1 MEISRIFHV
10 DMDAFF
16 VAVEELL
23 EPSLKGKPVVV
34 GAQPGHRGVV
44 AAASYEARKY
54 GIHSAMPVSEAVRR
68 CPQAIFLPGHSNLYS
83 RYSNEVHKILCRY
96 SPIVE
101 MVSIDE
107 GYLDMTGT
115 ERMFSTV
122 RVASLSHQR
131 TMDDDHP
138 GEDESSEDRARGRA
152 DDATQP
158 PGRKRPTPMALDPRN
173 LLGVSIASSA
183 VDVRKAGM
191 KSSYDANYG
200 GISKRELDI
209 HELATSDGASGRG
222 SPEGR
227 NAGTG
232 ESAPTFRPVRGH
244 LDSDFF
250 MMSVATRLRDEIVQ
264 RTGLSASIGIGTS
277 RLVAKVASDLAKPRG
292 IFLVA
297 PGHEAALLAPLNIRR
312 IPGIGPKT
320 EKQLNDLGVRTVG
333 DLQKFDARFLEERFG
348 SWGESLAIKAQG
360 GSDWRYLGDEDPK
373 SISHENT
380 FAEDTRDREQIESTL
395 VYLIQRVGKRLREH
409 RLYASTLQ
417 LKLRDSTF
425 RTITRAVTLSE
436 PTDIDAVIL
445 KNCLALFQKNWDGK
459 SLIRLI
465 GIGVSGLSAQ
475 GPQRKLI
482 DEERS
487 EKLEKLYQAAD
498 VIREKY
504 GFDML
509 KSPRGGKRRPE

>member
-23 EPSLKGKPVVV
+23 DPSLKGKPVVV

-44 AAASYEARKY
+44 AAASYEARKF

-83 RYSNEVHKILCRY
+83 KYSNEVHKILCRY

-115 ERMFSTV
+115 ERMFFSARSSKV
-122 RVASLSHQR
+122 LHQR
-131 TMDDDHP
+131 AMDDTP
-138 GEDESSEDRARGRA
+138 PEEEQTGEDRAWGRA
-152 DDATQP
+152 EDAMEP
-158 PGRKRPTPMALDPRN
+158 PERRRPTPMALDPRN
-173 LLGVSIASSA
+173 LLGVSIASSGA
-183 VDVRKAGM
+183 DGRKMGM
-191 KSSYDANYG
+191 KSSFDAEYG
-200 GISKRELDI
+200 GTSKRELDI
-209 HELATSDGASGRG
+209 HELATSGGAAGRR
-222 SPEGR
+222 SPESQTATSR
-227 NAGTG
+227 EPA
-232 ESAPTFRPVRGH
+232 STFRSIRGH

-297 PGHEAALLAPLNIRR
+297 PGREAALLAPLNIRR

-320 EKQLNDLGVRTVG
+320 EKELNDLGVHTVG
-333 DLQKFDARFLEERFG
+333 DLQKCEAGLLKERFG
-348 SWGESLAIKAQG
+348 SWGDSLAIKAQG
-360 GSDWRYLGDEDPK
+360 GSDWRYLGNEDPK

-380 FAEDTRDREQIESTL
+380 FAEDTSDREQIESTL
-395 VYLIQRVGKRLREH
+395 VYLIQRVGKRLRDH

-417 LKLRDSTF
+417 MKLRDSKF

-445 KNCLALFQKNWDGK
+445 KNGLALLHHHWDGK
-459 SLIRLI
+459 SPVRLI
-465 GIGVSGLSAQ
+465 GIGVCGLTRQ
-475 GPQRKLI
+475 GPAAKLI
-482 DEERS
+482 DGDQSER
-487 EKLEKLYQAAD
+487 LEKLYQAAD
-498 VIREKY
+498 AIREKY

>member
-1 MEISRIFHV
+1 MGISRIFHV

-23 EPSLKGKPVVV
+23 DPSLRGKPVVV

-44 AAASYEARKY
+44 AAASYEARKF

-83 RYSNEVHKILCRY
+83 KYSNEVHKILCRY

-115 ERMFSTV
+115 ERMFSTARAS
-122 RVASLSHQR
+122 RVPSQR
-131 TMDDDHP
+131 AMNHGFLEEGETGADP
-138 GEDESSEDRARGRA
+138 TREGGEDAE
-152 DDATQP
+152 QP
-158 PGRKRPTPMALDPRN
+158 PGRRRPTPMALDPRN

-183 VDVRKAGM
+183 ADGRKTRKTSSDDADDEGM
-191 KSSYDANYG
+191 SR
-200 GISKRELDI
+200 REFDI
-209 HELATSDGASGRG
+209 HELATTGRP
-222 SPEGR
+222 STEGR
-227 NAGTG
+227 IANTKDPT
-232 ESAPTFRPVRGH
+232 PTFQPVRGH
-244 LDSDFF
+244 VDSDFF
-250 MMSVATRLRDEIVQ
+250 MMSVATRLRDEIIQ
-264 RTGLSASIGIGTS
+264 RTGLSASVGIGTS

-333 DLQKFDARFLEERFG
+333 DLQKFEASFLKEQFG

-360 GSDWRYLGDEDPK
+360 GSDWRYQGNEDPK

-380 FAEDTRDREQIESTL
+380 FAEDTSDREQIESTL
-395 VYLIQRVGKRLREH
+395 VYLIQRVGKRLRDH

-417 LKLRDSTF
+417 LKLRDSKF

-445 KNCLALFQKNWDGK
+445 KNGLGLLHQHWDGK
-459 SLIRLI
+459 SPVRLI
-465 GIGVSGLSAQ
+465 GMGVSGLTPQ
-475 GPQRKLI
+475 GPAARLI
-482 DEERS
+482 DGGQSER
-487 EKLEKLYQAAD
+487 LEKLYQAAD
-498 VIREKY
+498 TIREKY

-509 KSPRGGKRRPE
+509 KSPRGGRREK

>member
-1 MEISRIFHV
+1 MDISRIFHV

-23 EPSLKGKPVVV
+23 DPSLKGKPVVV

-83 RYSNEVHKILCRY
+83 KYSNEVHNIFCRY
-96 SPIVE
+96 SPVVE

-115 ERMFSTV
+115 ERMFFTARAAGV
-122 RVASLSHQR
+122 SHQR
-131 TMDDDHP
+131 TMDDDHREEEAT
-138 GEDESSEDRARGRA
+138 GEDRARGRRE
-152 DDATQP
+152 DAEEP
-158 PGRKRPTPMALDPRN
+158 SSRRRPTPMALDPRN

-183 VDVRKAGM
+183 TDGRKTGM
-191 KSSYDANYG
+191 KSSFDADYG

-209 HELATSDGASGRG
+209 HELATSAGAPGRRP
-222 SPEGR
+222 PESRGA
-227 NAGTG
+227 NMG
-232 ESAPTFRPVRGH
+232 EPASAFRPIRGH

-250 MMSVATRLRDEIVQ
+250 MMSVATHLRDEIVQ
-264 RTGLSASIGIGTS
+264 HTGLSASIGIGTS

-297 PGHEAALLAPLNIRR
+297 SGHEAALLAPLNIRR

-320 EKQLNDLGVRTVG
+320 EKQLNDLGIHTVG
-333 DLQKFDARFLEERFG
+333 DLQKFEASFLKERFG
-348 SWGESLAIKAQG
+348 SWGESLAIKARG
-360 GSDWRYLGDEDPK
+360 GSDWRYQGNEDPK

-380 FAEDTRDREQIESTL
+380 FAEDTSDREQIESTL
-395 VYLIQRVGKRLREH
+395 VYLIQRVGKRLRDH
-409 RLYASTLQ
+409 GLYASTLQ
-417 LKLRDSTF
+417 LKLRDSKF
-425 RTITRAVTLSE
+425 QTITRAVTLSE

-445 KNCLALFQKNWDGK
+445 RNGLALFHHHWDGK
-459 SLIRLI
+459 NPIRLI
-465 GIGVSGLSAQ
+465 GMGVSGLTSQ
-475 GPQRKLI
+475 GPAAKLI
-482 DEERS
+482 DGDHSER
-487 EKLEKLYQAAD
+487 LEKLYQAAD
-498 VIREKY
+498 AIREKY